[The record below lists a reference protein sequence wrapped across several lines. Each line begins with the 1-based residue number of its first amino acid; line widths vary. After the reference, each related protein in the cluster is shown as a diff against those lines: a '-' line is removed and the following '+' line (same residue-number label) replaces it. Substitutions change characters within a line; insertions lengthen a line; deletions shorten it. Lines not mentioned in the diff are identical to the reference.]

1 MITKKMDDLGRI
13 VIPKEFRQQLGIEEG
28 ESLEIS
34 IQDNRIV
41 IERETSADVE
51 VEDALTKEEY
61 QGVVQETIE
70 DVQDYLGK
78 VSELLEELQH
88 LDLW

>member
-1 MITKKMDDLGRI
+1 MVTKKMDDLGRI

-34 IQDNRIV
+34 IQDNQII
-41 IERETSADVE
+41 IEREAS
-51 VEDALTKEEY
+51 ALTKEEY
-61 QGVVQETIE
+61 QGAVQETIE
-70 DVQDYLGK
+70 DIQDYLGK

-88 LDLW
+88 LD

>member
-1 MITKKMDDLGRI
+1 MITKRMDDLGRI

-78 VSELLEELQH
+78 VSELLEELQQ